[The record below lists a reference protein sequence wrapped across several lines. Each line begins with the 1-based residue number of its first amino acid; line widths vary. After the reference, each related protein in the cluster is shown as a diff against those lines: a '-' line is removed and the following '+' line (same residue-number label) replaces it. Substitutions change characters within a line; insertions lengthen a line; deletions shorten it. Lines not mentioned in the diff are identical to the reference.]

1 MKRQLSS
8 SISVSSLSSQE
19 EDEVALAAETKSI
32 PKQTEKKSSGLSSS
46 SSSKSSVEKSKIDV
60 KRQKKSSDETGLAK
74 FAVTPAKKVSADDT
88 TVAANNAVKTESKN
102 QRRKRERKEQNKLV
116 NA

>member
-1 MKRQLSS
+1 
-8 SISVSSLSSQE
+8 
-19 EDEVALAAETKSI
+19 
-32 PKQTEKKSSGLSSS
+32 
-46 SSSKSSVEKSKIDV
+46 
-60 KRQKKSSDETGLAK
+60 LAK